1 MINYMFLNFNKNMK
15 KNVPDIRFKGFEDE
29 WENVPLQDIS
39 YKITNKNLKSEYSVV
54 LTNSAEFGV
63 IDQRDFFDRNIA
75 NENNISAYY
84 LVEQN
89 DYVYN
94 PRISTTAPVG
104 PINRNKLG
112 YIGVM
117 SPLYYVFRLRNKD
130 VMDFQYL
137 DYFFKSSAWHSFMM
151 ENGNSGARSDRFSIS
166 DTIFSKMPISYP
178 TEIDEQ
184 RKIGSFFTTLDN
196 LISKLEQKLEK
207 QRNIKQALLQ
217 KMFVD
222 LNGENSTPH
231 IRLKGFEKE
240 WESIQLNKIAELVC
254 RKNVNSQVSL
264 PLTISA
270 QYGLIAQTDFFKSR
284 IAAKDVCGYY
294 VIENG
299 EFAYNR
305 STSDSSPYGAVKRL
319 EDYDAGVLSTL
330 YLVFKLKDQSVS
342 SDFLVHYFN
351 TDKWHFHIA
360 DCAAEGARNHGLL
373 NISSEDFFNTP
384 ISKPKDIEEQRKIAS
399 FFSTLDNLNNKL
411 EQKIEKLRNIK
422 QALLRK
428 MFVQQ

>member
-1 MINYMFLNFNKNMK
+1 MR

-29 WENVPLQDIS
+29 WKNVPLHDIS
-39 YKITNKNLKSEYSVV
+39 YKIRDKNIKREYSVV
-54 LTNSAEFGV
+54 LTNSAELGV

-112 YIGVM
+112 YVGVM
-117 SPLYYVFRLRNKD
+117 SPLYYVFRLRNID
-130 VMDFQYL
+130 SMDFQYL
-137 DYFFKSSAWHSFMM
+137 DYFFKSSAWHSFMI

-166 DTIFSKMPISYP
+166 DTIFSEMPISCP

-196 LISKLEQKLEK
+196 LINKLEQKLEK

-222 LNGENSTPH
+222 LNGDNSKPH
-231 IRLKGFEKE
+231 IRLKGFDGDWKT
-240 WESIQLNKIAELVC
+240 IKLNKIAELVN

-284 IAAKDVCGYY
+284 IAAKDVSGYY

-351 TDKWHFHIA
+351 TDKWHSHIA

-384 ISKPKDIEEQRKIAS
+384 ISKPLDIEEQRKIAS
-399 FFSTLDNLNNKL
+399 LFTTLDNLNSKL
-411 EQKIEKLRNIK
+411 EQKIQKLRNIK